1 MSIAS
6 LPIDIINYILS
17 FEDTLYTL
25 QFRQNTKIYY
35 KLNWNASCL
44 LTIHALQ
51 YVRFIYPT
59 LPTTICNRALY
70 TQSIQYYKS
79 ILATRRLPSIYP
91 KSSLEQIVAYGYN

>member
-1 MSIAS
+1 MFIAS

-44 LTIHALQ
+44 ITIHALQ

-59 LPTTICNRALY
+59 LPTTVCNRALY
-70 TQSIQYYKS
+70 TQSIEYYKS
-79 ILATRRLPSIYP
+79 ILAAHRLPSIYTQ
-91 KSSLEQIVAYGYN
+91 SSIEQIVAYGYD